1 LARRVLLEPSR
12 TLMEFRL
19 LPRLT
24 TRKSSIDDISL
35 KTPFVHDHDT
45 GTEVAI
51 NIPLTASA
59 MQSVSGDRMA
69 IELAKLGGT
78 AFIYCS
84 QLIESQA
91 AMVANVKKHKAGFVE
106 PRTVNP
112 ALKIGGLIELS
123 NKTGYSAFPVVDRE
137 GIFLGLITRHDFD
150 PRGHTEL
157 AVADR
162 MIPREDLEVGVELTD
177 LKVANSLLVESHQP
191 ILPIVDSKGKL
202 CHLVFRKDIQDHLN
216 NPLQLVDEAKRL
228 MASAAINTHDYK
240 ERAPALI
247 DAGVDVLAI
256 DSSDGLSVYQKETL
270 EWLRSEFPKV
280 PVIAGNVI
288 TGEGFDFLVESG
300 AGGVKVGMGG
310 GSICIT
316 QEQKGT
322 GRGLA
327 TAIMDVVRARETY
340 LEETGIHIPIIADG
354 GIINA
359 KDIVIALALGA
370 DSVMMGRFF
379 ARMEESPTEKVV
391 IDNKVMK
398 PYWGEGSR
406 RAREWRSIRYSHAS
420 FVEGVEGLVEY
431 AGKLRDNLGETLN
444 KIRAAMSS
452 CGVATI
458 EELHDEAELELISA
472 LSIREGQVHDI
483 ILPGREGRYRSG
495 GWGD

>member
-1 LARRVLLEPSR
+1 
-12 TLMEFRL
+12 MEFRL
-19 LPRLT
+19 LPCLT

-35 KTPFVHDHDT
+35 KTPLAYDHESGAHVT
-45 GTEVAI
+45 I
-51 NIPLTASA
+51 NIPLAASA

-69 IELAKLGGT
+69 IELAKMGGT

-84 QLIESQA
+84 QSIESQA
-91 AMVANVKKHKAGFVE
+91 RMIANVKKHKAGFVE
-106 PRTVNP
+106 PRTVDP
-112 ALKIGGLIELS
+112 ALKIGELIELS
-123 NKTGYSAFPVVDRE
+123 NKTGYSAFPVVGKD
-137 GIFLGLITRHDFD
+137 GVFLGLITRHDFD
-150 PRGHTEL
+150 PRGHTDL
-157 AVADR
+157 AVAER
-162 MIPREDLEVGVELTD
+162 IMPKEDLEVGVEITD
-177 LKVANSLLVESHQP
+177 LKAANSLLVESHQP
-191 ILPIVDSKGKL
+191 ILPIVDGEGKL
-202 CHLVFRKDIQDHLN
+202 CHLVFRKDIQDHLD

-228 MASAAINTHDYK
+228 LASAAINTHDYK
-240 ERAPALI
+240 DRAPALI
-247 DAGVDVLAI
+247 EAGVDVLAV
-256 DSSDGLSVYQKETL
+256 DSSDGFSIYQKETL
-270 EWLRSEFPKV
+270 EWVRSEYPQV
-280 PVIAGNVI
+280 PVIGGNVI

-300 AGGVKVGMGG
+300 ACGVKVGMGG

-327 TAIMDVVRARETY
+327 TAIMDVVRARDTY
-340 LEETGIHIPIIADG
+340 SEETGVHIPIIADG

-379 ARMEESPTEKVV
+379 ARMDESPTEKVV
-391 IDNKVMK
+391 IDNRVMK

-406 RAREWRSIRYSHAS
+406 RAREWRSIRYSHTS

-431 AGKLRDNLGETLN
+431 AGKLRDNLDETLN

-452 CGVATI
+452 AGVASI
-458 EELHDEAELELISA
+458 EELHDGAELELISA